1 MTKVSSK
8 KAKNSLVKFLEDF
21 GLSENEARVY
31 SASLS
36 LGTSTIQK
44 IAFQADLKRTTV
56 YSIIESLRQK
66 GLMNIVID
74 GLKKKYTSEDPER
87 LEILLEERKR
97 KLKEFMPGLSAL
109 FNMKESSSV
118 IKYYEGLN
126 AIKQVY
132 EIMLKGMRPKDNYM
146 VIANQDKWLSLDEE
160 YFRDFTARRAKMD
173 INIRMLFTEGEK
185 ANEWKRYERNYN
197 CKVKILPK
205 DVAFSVD
212 IVITPQKMVIQPL
225 SAPIIAIVIENENV
239 VKMQQEIFEM
249 LWKSTTN

>member
-1 MTKVSSK
+1 MTKISSK
-8 KAKNSLVKFLEDF
+8 KAKDSLVTFLEDF

-36 LGTSTIQK
+36 LGTSTIKK
-44 IAFQADLKRTTV
+44 IAFRADLKRTTV
-56 YSIIESLRQK
+56 YSITESLRQK
-66 GLMNIVID
+66 GLMNVVID
-74 GLKKKYTSEDPER
+74 GLKKKYSSEDPER

-109 FNMKESSSV
+109 FNMKGSSAV

-126 AIKQVY
+126 AVKQIY
-132 EIMLKGMRPKDNYM
+132 ETILKDMRPKDDYM

-160 YFRDFTARRAKMD
+160 YFRDFTTRRAKMD

-185 ANEWKRYERNYN
+185 AREWKKYEKNYN

-205 DVAFSVD
+205 DVSFSVD
-212 IVITPQKMVIQPL
+212 IVITPQQMIIQPL
-225 SAPIIAIVIENENV
+225 SAPIMAIVIENESV
-239 VKMQQEIFEM
+239 VKMQQEIFEI
-249 LWKSTTN
+249 LWKSIV

>member
-1 MTKVSSK
+1 MTKTSSK
-8 KAKNSLVKFLEDF
+8 KAKDSLIKFLEDF

-31 SASLS
+31 SASLA
-36 LGTSTIQK
+36 LGTSTIQR

-66 GLMNIVID
+66 GLMNVVID
-74 GLKKKYTSEDPER
+74 GLKKKYSSQDPER
-87 LEILLEERKR
+87 LETLLEERKR

-109 FNMKESSSV
+109 FNMKGSSAV
-118 IKYYEGLN
+118 IKYFEGLN
-126 AIKQVY
+126 AVKQVY
-132 EIMLKGMRPKDNYM
+132 ETMIKDMRPKDDYM

-185 ANEWKRYERNYN
+185 AREWKKYEKNYN
-197 CKVKILPK
+197 CRVKILPK

-225 SAPIIAIVIENENV
+225 SAPIMAIVIENENV
-239 VKMQQEIFEM
+239 VKMQQEIFEI
-249 LWKSTTN
+249 LWKSIK